1 MKTGVSTICAA
12 LLLAVIALPVFA
24 QRALFF
30 GYEKG
35 EERRYLLGPPEAL
48 PAGESATWSIYLR
61 ELVGEPAEGIFELT
75 HEWHRARTRIEPAFG
90 TITGIR
96 SAGELRVN
104 AHGFPLMVEFRTER
118 AVAGIGLE
126 SYTILYRY
134 EGGSYRKQIRIEGME
149 ELVHTAMIR
158 PHRYLDRSVP
168 SGLDALAPMDPNCSI
183 PAPVDARQMASVG
196 PPTRPA
202 GLTPPPI
209 VQRRQFVDRRSTT
222 RVSKDPRGGCR
233 ESLFANPGLISLM
246 LPELWEQ
253 GTGEREFLLMTPA
266 GSFGMPAT
274 GGGFDFT
281 RAASPD
287 TNSVIERLRYLERVE
302 VEVGSR
308 QRDAWKFDRMGDF
321 EAIYV
326 DDDGVVLRVDFSGR
340 SMLGLT
346 GNEGLNVDPAQM
358 SRSRLSIR
366 LLFPSEY

>member
-1 MKTGVSTICAA
+1 MKTGVSTICAV
-12 LLLAVIALPVFA
+12 LFLAVMALPVFG

-35 EERRYLLGPPEAL
+35 EERRYVLGPPEAL
-48 PAGESATWSIYLR
+48 PAGESATWSIHLR

-75 HEWHRARTRIEPAFG
+75 HEWHRARTRIVPAFG

-96 SAGELRVN
+96 SEGELRVN
-104 AHGFPLMVEFRTER
+104 AHGFPVMVEFRTER

-134 EGGSYRKQIRIEGME
+134 EGGSYRKQVRIEAME

-168 SGLDALAPMDPNCSI
+168 SGLFALAPMDPNCSI
-183 PAPVDARQMASVG
+183 PAPVDNPQRASVG

-202 GLTPPPI
+202 GLTPPPMVQRRQSM
-209 VQRRQFVDRRSTT
+209 VQRRQFADRRS
-222 RVSKDPRGGCR
+222 CR

-266 GSFGMPAT
+266 GSFGVPAT
-274 GGGFDFT
+274 GGGGGFDFT

-358 SRSRLSIR
+358 SRRGLSIR